1 MTMSIVPMHPV
12 IGAEIKGVDLT
23 KPVDN
28 ETQAKI
34 RKAFEDHVV
43 VVFRGQD
50 LSDAD
55 QVRAGQIFGK
65 VVIRAKPAV
74 GDLSN
79 QGGEWDTPFMYV
91 TNIVENG
98 KPLGAFGDGEMWFHH
113 DTSYYEEPHRATML
127 YSQKLTSSGGETCF
141 ANQYAAY
148 DRIPR
153 KLRDKLEGKKV
164 LQVHDYKRRERLDV
178 DTIDLGKVRNYS
190 QPIFITHPSTGRKSL
205 YVSRLMTARIEGM
218 PKAESEEI
226 LAQLFDISE
235 EPEIVYEH
243 KWQVGDLVAWDNW
256 CSTHMRK
263 DFPREEPRLM
273 RRITIEGRAMQF

>member
-1 MTMSIVPMHPV
+1 MPMSVVPLHPV

-23 KPVDN
+23 KPIDK
-28 ETQAKI
+28 ETQALC

-43 VVFRGQD
+43 VVIRGQD

-55 QVRAGQIFGK
+55 HVRAGEMFGK
-65 VVIRAKPAV
+65 VFIRERPPV
-74 GDLSN
+74 GDLST
-79 QGGEWDTPFMYV
+79 QGGDWNTPFMYV

-98 KPLGAFGDGEMWFHH
+98 KPLGSFGDGEMWFHH

-127 YSQKLTSSGGETCF
+127 YAQKLTTWGGETCF

-148 DRIPR
+148 DRIPK
-153 KLRDKLEGKKV
+153 KLRDRLEGKKV
-164 LQVHDYKRRERLDV
+164 LQMHDYKRRERLNLDV
-178 DTIDLGKVRNYS
+178 VDLAKVRHYV
-190 QPIFITHPSTGRKSL
+190 QPIFITHPATGRKSL

-218 PKAESEEI
+218 SRPESEEI

-235 EPEIVYEH
+235 DPEIVYEH
-243 KWQVGDLVAWDNW
+243 KWKIGDLVIWDNW
-256 CSTHMRK
+256 CSIHMRK

-273 RRITIEGRAMQF
+273 RRITIEGQAMRM

>member
-1 MTMSIVPMHPV
+1 MPMSVVPMHPV

-23 KPVDN
+23 KPVDK

-50 LSDAD
+50 LADAD
-55 QVRAGQIFGK
+55 QVRAGEIFGK
-65 VVIRAKPAV
+65 VVVRERPPV
-74 GDLSN
+74 GNLTT
-79 QGGEWDTPFMYV
+79 QGGNWDTPFMYV

-98 KPLGAFGDGEMWFHH
+98 KPLGSFGDGEMWFHH
-113 DTSYYEEPHRATML
+113 DTSYYEEPHRATLL
-127 YSQKLTSSGGETCF
+127 YSQKLTTWGGETSF
-141 ANQYAAY
+141 ASQYAAY
-148 DRIPR
+148 DNIPR
-153 KLRDKLEGKKV
+153 KLRDKLEGRKV
-164 LQVHDYKRRERLDV
+164 LQVHDYKRRERLDL
-178 DTIDLGKVRNYS
+178 DKIDLGKVRHCV
-190 QPIFITHPSTGRKSL
+190 QPIFITHPATGRKSL
-205 YVSRLMTARIEGM
+205 YVSRLMTARIDGM

-235 EPEIVYEH
+235 DPSIVYEH
-243 KWQVGDLVAWDNW
+243 KWKIGDLVVWDNW

-273 RRITIEGRAMQF
+273 RRCTIVGQAMQF